1 MNTESTLWFG
11 EIESCMTEDII
22 MNTFKELGIN
32 PKSIK
37 MIKDKNSNL
46 NKNFCFVNFEN
57 MNEANKAL
65 NQLNG
70 KKFPKSNINFRLNWA
85 NQNSEGVIN
94 LYLGNLSPDVKDIDL
109 YNLFKSKYPSVN
121 HVSIISDKGVSRGY
135 GFVYFLEQEDCDKC
149 LKEMD
154 GFIFHDNPISVKE
167 RKSKKEEKRGIDNN
181 NKKKKINYQ
190 NNKFFINS
198 FNINDSYLNL
208 NKRMYNN
215 RNNMDLTMNKFN
227 TYCKIK
233 NNNNINNS
241 KIFKENKFNLK
252 NKFSFYPRKKTEE
265 DISQESTFS
274 SQEKDQD
281 LSSSNSISSIK
292 KTRKFSDNIDLLESN
307 DHINL
312 NKKVQE
318 SIDKMFQH
326 CINNQSNNKSKK
338 NIYLYNLYN
347 F

>member
-11 EIESCMTEDII
+11 EIESWMTEDII

-85 NQNSEGVIN
+85 DQNSEGVIN

-181 NKKKKINYQ
+181 NKKKKIN
-190 NNKFFINS
+190 
-198 FNINDSYLNL
+198 
-208 NKRMYNN
+208 
-215 RNNMDLTMNKFN
+215 
-227 TYCKIK
+227 
-233 NNNNINNS
+233 
-241 KIFKENKFNLK
+241 
-252 NKFSFYPRKKTEE
+252 
-265 DISQESTFS
+265 
-274 SQEKDQD
+274 
-281 LSSSNSISSIK
+281 
-292 KTRKFSDNIDLLESN
+292 
-307 DHINL
+307 
-312 NKKVQE
+312 
-318 SIDKMFQH
+318 
-326 CINNQSNNKSKK
+326 
-338 NIYLYNLYN
+338 
-347 F
+347 